1 VSNITSPFLLH
12 QHSFRAIDQIKALNF
27 LLEGEPRVSRVKR
40 KNLMS
45 RIFYTAI
52 FISSLSLTCF
62 SAPVLSNQNDPLM
75 NTNSAIAMFGSGCF
89 WCSEAVF
96 QRIPGVTSVKSGYSG
111 GKTKNPT
118 YKQVCTGDTG
128 HAEVIQISY
137 DPQKVSYENL
147 LDTFWLSHDPTTLN
161 RQGADIGTQYRSVI
175 FYYDDI
181 QKNAAEKS
189 RLSLDKSGKLKAPV
203 VTQIVPAAEFYP
215 AEDYHADYYNKNKS
229 APYCRFVI
237 APKLE
242 KLKK

>member
-1 VSNITSPFLLH
+1 MNKVIGFVLL
-12 QHSFRAIDQIKALNF
+12 
-27 LLEGEPRVSRVKR
+27 
-40 KNLMS
+40 
-45 RIFYTAI
+45 
-52 FISSLSLTCF
+52 SSLALLGYAAPLISNESASL
-62 SAPVLSNQNDPLM
+62 M
-75 NTNSAIAMFGSGCF
+75 KTNPAVAMFGSGCF

-96 QRIPGVTSVKSGYSG
+96 QRIPGVISVKSGYSG
-111 GKTKNPT
+111 GKIKNPT
-118 YKQVCTGDTG
+118 YKQVCAGDTG

-137 DPQKVSYENL
+137 DPQQVSYENL

-203 VTQIVPAAEFYP
+203 VTQIVPAGEFYP
-215 AEDYHADYYNKNKS
+215 AEDYHVDYFNKNPS
-229 APYCRFVI
+229 APYCRFII

-242 KLKK
+242 KMKKGAHP

>member
-1 VSNITSPFLLH
+1 MFKILH
-12 QHSFRAIDQIKALNF
+12 LVAF
-27 LLEGEPRVSRVKR
+27 V
-40 KNLMS
+40 
-45 RIFYTAI
+45 
-52 FISSLSLTCF
+52 SSLAVIGF
-62 SAPVLSNQNDPLM
+62 SAPFMSNESASLM
-75 NTNSAIAMFGSGCF
+75 KTNPAVAMFGSGCF

-96 QRIPGVTSVKSGYSG
+96 QRIPGVISVKSGYSG

-161 RQGADIGTQYRSVI
+161 RQGADVGTQYRSVI
-175 FYYDDI
+175 FYYDDG

-189 RLSLDKSGKLKAPV
+189 KLSLDKSGKLKAPV
-203 VTQIVPAAEFYP
+203 VTQIVSAGEFYP
-215 AEDYHADYYNKNKS
+215 AEDYHADYFNKNSS
-229 APYCRFVI
+229 APYCRFII

-242 KLKK
+242 KLKKGAHP